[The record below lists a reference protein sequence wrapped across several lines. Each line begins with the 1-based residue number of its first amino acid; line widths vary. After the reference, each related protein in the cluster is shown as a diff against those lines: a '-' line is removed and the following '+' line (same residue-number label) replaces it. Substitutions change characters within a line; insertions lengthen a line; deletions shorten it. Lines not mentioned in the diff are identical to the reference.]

1 MKPFNRER
9 FLFYLLGGIFIWQA
23 TIFSFA
29 VWGCFAGGGL
39 KACPELGKRYENT
52 VNVMVATTLALLT
65 GSVVKGMQKTQKTAQ
80 HPILSPRPQRLSHL
94 EEDGQHQLKP
104 SDYYLAELRHYICGV
119 NL

>member
-29 VWGCFAGGGL
+29 VWGCFTGGGL

-65 GSVVKGMQKTQKTAQ
+65 GSVVKGMQKDPEDAPPPKPQPPTTKTL
-80 HPILSPRPQRLSHL
+80 PPRGGRATP
-94 EEDGQHQLKP
+94 
-104 SDYYLAELRHYICGV
+104 AETK
-119 NL
+119 